1 MDILEKARQYEDIN
15 RVSEKVRPLFHVTPP
30 VGWVNDP
37 NGFSVYQGKVHLFYQ
52 YHPYST
58 GWGPMHWGHQVTED
72 FVQWHECPAA
82 LAPDKSYDSEGCFS
96 GSGIETDE
104 GHVLVYTGVTKEKD
118 GKGNIQN
125 QCIAIGDGINYKK
138 IPANPVISGDML
150 PEGFSREDFRDPKI
164 WKEDGIYYI
173 VAGNRDGNREG
184 QVVLFASEDLY
195 NWNYKGVLAHSR
207 GNVGSMWECPDFFG
221 LDGKHVLIC
230 SPQDMEAKGYEFHSG
245 NNSVYYLGNYDKESM
260 TFSSTGPFALD
271 YGLDFY
277 APQTT
282 LMPDGRRIMVAWMQS
297 WDSIFA
303 PASHKWHGIMTF
315 PRELD
320 IENNR
325 LIQRPARELENYY
338 TNKVIYKDEVVEGS
352 RYFDSICGRAM
363 DLAVEINPGTFHEF
377 IIDLARNEKYY
388 TRIVFNKDKDI
399 IETDRT
405 FSGMVRDVACIRR
418 ARAGYKDGTIKLRFI
433 MDYNS
438 VELFVNNGETVLST
452 VIYTPLEA
460 QGVLFT
466 CDGRITVNIEKYDIV
481 V

>member
-1 MDILEKARQYEDIN
+1 M
-15 RVSEKVRPLFHVTPP
+15 S
-30 VGWVNDP
+30 
-37 NGFSVYQGKVHLFYQ
+37 
-52 YHPYST
+52 ST
-58 GWGPMHWGHQVTED
+58 VEIIQFTIWG
-72 FVQWHECPAA
+72 
-82 LAPDKSYDSEGCFS
+82 
-96 GSGIETDE
+96 I
-104 GHVLVYTGVTKEKD
+104 
-118 GKGNIQN
+118 
-125 QCIAIGDGINYKK
+125 
-138 IPANPVISGDML
+138 
-150 PEGFSREDFRDPKI
+150 
-164 WKEDGIYYI
+164 
-173 VAGNRDGNREG
+173 
-184 QVVLFASEDLY
+184 
-195 NWNYKGVLAHSR
+195 
-207 GNVGSMWECPDFFG
+207 
-221 LDGKHVLIC
+221 
-230 SPQDMEAKGYEFHSG
+230 
-245 NNSVYYLGNYDKESM
+245 M

-325 LIQRPARELENYY
+325 LIQRPAHELENYY

-352 RYFDSICGRAM
+352 RYFDGICGRAM

>member
-1 MDILEKARQYEDIN
+1 M
-15 RVSEKVRPLFHVTPP
+15 
-30 VGWVNDP
+30 
-37 NGFSVYQGKVHLFYQ
+37 
-52 YHPYST
+52 
-58 GWGPMHWGHQVTED
+58 
-72 FVQWHECPAA
+72 
-82 LAPDKSYDSEGCFS
+82 
-96 GSGIETDE
+96 
-104 GHVLVYTGVTKEKD
+104 
-118 GKGNIQN
+118 
-125 QCIAIGDGINYKK
+125 CI
-138 IPANPVISGDML
+138 
-150 PEGFSREDFRDPKI
+150 RD
-164 WKEDGIYYI
+164 
-173 VAGNRDGNREG
+173 R
-184 QVVLFASEDLY
+184 Y
-195 NWNYKGVLAHSR
+195 NWNYKGVLAHSG

-260 TFSSTGPFALD
+260 TFSNTGPFALD

-320 IENNR
+320 IEDNR
-325 LIQRPARELENYY
+325 LIQRPARELGNYY
-338 TNKVIYKDEVVEGS
+338 TNKVIYKDEVIEGS
-352 RYFDSICGRAM
+352 RYFDGICGRTM
-363 DLAVEINPGTFHEF
+363 DLAVAIKPGTFHEF
-377 IIDLARNEKYY
+377 IVDLARNEKYY
-388 TRIVFNKDKDI
+388 TRIIFNKDKGI

-433 MDYNS
+433 VDYNS

-466 CDGRITVNIEKYDIV
+466 CDGKITVNIEKYDIV
-481 V
+481 L